1 MQGKQYVTLGGF
13 ILRFLLIIY
22 GNWQDENHEVGFTDV
37 DYKVFTDAA
46 QNILQNQSPYTQPTY
61 RYSPLIALL
70 LTPNII
76 LFQQFGK
83 LIFCCVDLIVGQ
95 QIYWYAKKCLSAT
108 EKNAL
113 IMQSLWVFN
122 VPFVGVISSRGNSDS
137 IAVMLILGM
146 LQLAQR
152 GRVWA
157 CGLVF
162 GLAVHLR
169 VFPVI
174 YGPALALK
182 FGALRF
188 FDGKSLRQLVSFVV
202 GSAASFLGLLYLF
215 YSLYGF
221 EFIQQTYLYHLERW
235 DYRHNFSVYF
245 YGTYLQAEEKNV
257 VPFAVSPFSVQIPL
271 ILFLSYTYRD
281 YLYLSFI
288 LTSIIFVGF
297 NKVITAQY
305 FTWFFGLLPLL
316 YGRTKIGVCVC
327 VWICLQIN
335 WLYWGY
341 ALEFLGQQVFLQV
354 WLSSLGFFVGN
365 VVLVLVI
372 ILTFQMQ

>member
-152 GRVWA
+152 GFLMEKVQDNS
-157 CGLVF
+157 
-162 GLAVHLR
+162 
-169 VFPVI
+169 
-174 YGPALALK
+174 LALQ
-182 FGALRF
+182 L
-188 FDGKSLRQLVSFVV
+188 DLRQVFQVYYICFILCTDSN
-202 GSAASFLGLLYLF
+202 LF
-215 YSLYGF
+215 NKLIYIIWNAGITDTIFQYIFMEHIYKQKKKMLSPSLYPPF
-221 EFIQQTYLYHLERW
+221 LFKYLQ
-235 DYRHNFSVYF
+235 FYF
-245 YGTYLQAEEKNV
+245 YHTLTEIIYT
-257 VPFAVSPFSVQIPL
+257 SV
-271 ILFLSYTYRD
+271 LF
-281 YLYLSFI
+281 
-288 LTSIIFVGF
+288 
-297 NKVITAQY
+297 
-305 FTWFFGLLPLL
+305 
-316 YGRTKIGVCVC
+316 
-327 VWICLQIN
+327 
-335 WLYWGY
+335 
-341 ALEFLGQQVFLQV
+341 
-354 WLSSLGFFVGN
+354 
-365 VVLVLVI
+365 
-372 ILTFQMQ
+372 